1 MEIKWLSAKE
11 KEGVAS
17 FYLTNI
23 DLNMVASVP
32 FQYAY
37 RVQVG
42 IDENNNV
49 IIKPLQKERVL
60 TGDIDEYT
68 LYKICMNKSY
78 SRISSVELM
87 KNISS
92 ILGIKLDKKV
102 PVKFKTRWDESENVL
117 IIYKDKE
124 CD

>member
-49 IIKPLQKERVL
+49 VIKPLQKERVL

-78 SRISSVELM
+78 SRISSVDLM
-87 KNISS
+87 KNISN
-92 ILGIKLDKKV
+92 ILDIKLDKKV
-102 PVKFKTRWDESENVL
+102 PVKVKTRWDEVENVL

>member
-78 SRISSVELM
+78 SRISSVDLM

-92 ILGIKLDKKV
+92 IRGIKLDKKV

>member
-49 IIKPLQKERVL
+49 VIKPLQKERFL
-60 TGDIDEYT
+60 TVDIDEYT

-78 SRISSVELM
+78 SRISSVDLM

>member
-78 SRISSVELM
+78 SRISSVDLM

-92 ILGIKLDKKV
+92 ILGIKLDKNV

>member
-49 IIKPLQKERVL
+49 VIKPLQKERVL
-60 TGDIDEYT
+60 TGDIGEYT

-78 SRISSVELM
+78 SRISSVDLM